1 MLLMDETPVSP
12 AFVTIGVLTIV
23 TQMVDMLAVFLFA
36 MLAGQFDTAAI
47 MRMLAAGFPAVFAER
62 VNTAAIAGH
71 RMDHVRLAIR
81 FIAMI
86 AQNIIASG
94 ALMLLVL
101 TIFLITM
108 FALGIF
114 TPAIQGRS
122 MSYMLTVFLF
132 AMLADYNLAKAL
144 MLYMLTG

>member
-1 MLLMDETPVSP
+1 MLLMGVTPVRP
-12 AFVTIGVLTIV
+12 AFLAICIFTTF
-23 TQMVDMLAVFLFA
+23 TEMVDMLTVLLFA
-36 MLAGQFDTAAI
+36 MLAGQFD
-47 MRMLAAGFPAVFAER
+47 
-62 VNTAAIAGH
+62 TAAIAGH

-94 ALMLLVL
+94 AFMLLVL

-114 TPAIQGRS
+114 TPAIRGRS
-122 MSYMLTVFLF
+122 MSYMLAVFLF